1 MRFGTVRFGTV
12 RFGTVSFDGVEATRV
27 SLSRPSRAPSP
38 PLRRRIVA
46 ERLVRRRP
54 SPSSTRARVAR
65 ARARVRVGI
74 WSWAHSA
81 SEPSGAPTRAETMR
95 DRVARRRFGGCDFPC
110 PRLRSGPRRTRW
122 GSRRERRAGRTRPI
136 RTRPA
141 VRPRGRSPSRR
152 WPRGHRRPRRRPIP
166 ARAGVVEVDGDVRAP
181 AASAA
186 VVVADVRAP
195 SAPGPAR
202 VVRVVRLPRPAP
214 PAARA
219 RARPLVRARLVRREE
234 GAKHRVARER
244 V

>member
-1 MRFGTVRFGTV
+1 M
-12 RFGTVSFDGVEATRV
+12 
-27 SLSRPSRAPSP
+27 SRAAG
-38 PLRRRIVA
+38 LVGAIF
-46 ERLVRRRP
+46 LVRG
-54 SPSSTRARVAR
+54 S
-65 ARARVRVGI
+65 ARVRGERGGVRVASVARVGRD
-74 WSWAHSA
+74 
-81 SEPSGAPTRAETMR
+81 PSGRVRLFVRAVVAPAAGGLGGIVVR
-95 DRVARRRFGGCDFPC
+95 DDA
-110 PRLRSGPRRTRW
+110 
-122 GSRRERRAGRTRPI
+122 
-136 RTRPA
+136 
-141 VRPRGRSPSRR
+141 PS
-152 WPRGHRRPRRRPIP
+152 P